1 MRYILFNSM
10 RSWSKLLIMP
20 FVATVFFFSM
30 ALVARAAQAIWVH
43 FDPTQSFLIY
53 SNDNMGNRLPD
64 FSFAGYEGG
73 GVAIPTNI
81 VVKTNLSAIAGDNTA
96 HIQGAI
102 NYVSGLSADAN
113 GFRGVVLLNP
123 GTYIIGGSLTIS
135 AGGVV
140 LRGSGDNTN
149 TGTVLLVTNTARTVL
164 NVTGSGSWSKTGST
178 YNITNLY
185 TPLGA
190 TNFGLNTTPAFSVG
204 STIVVQRS
212 WTSNWIHAI
221 GMDLL
226 ASPWQPGSGLET
238 ERTVT
243 AINGNQVTIDC
254 PLVNPIE
261 SDWVTGQVY
270 QVTDSGRIQQVGVEN
285 LCAVGQI
292 ADYPSNILTGVFA
305 NFSNLKNCWMRNLL
319 LSGWGNGLT
328 FGGGTK
334 WCTAQDCIY
343 TNPGTGTSS
352 AAPAAWTASGADCLF
367 QRCISDGGYY
377 HIMVTQASTPGPN
390 VFLNLNCTG
399 THYNGGPH
407 QRWAAGALHDN
418 VVMGA
423 DTEGNY
429 TPYLAINNRGNDG
442 SGQGWAAGFSLA
454 YNCQVPQFQIEQP
467 ATTTNEYNWAIGGIG
482 SKDNYSDIGI
492 YDAFG
497 SIVAPHSLY
506 LEQLKERLGGI
517 AIENIGYTLFT
528 ISNSPT
534 AQTISPGTNATFT
547 VMIGDPTLMSNVVAL
562 SVSGLSANS
571 TASFSTNSVIG
582 ARTAT
587 MTFTA
592 SNSISPGTYTLNVI
606 GTSAGL
612 SHTSQVSVV
621 VGSFSMGVN
630 PLSQTVLPGNSTNFT
645 LTITTNNGFSGS
657 INFGLSGLP
666 SGANANFSPTSLNG
680 NGTSTLTVTTAGGT
694 SPGVYPL
701 TIYGTN
707 GTVVAIASIN
717 LVVSGSG
724 TSPLWDG
731 GSVSGNYWNDFL
743 NWSGVAL
750 ASGDALIFDGNAR
763 LNNTNDTTAGTT
775 YSNIIFNSTAGTFTL
790 NGNPITLA
798 GGITN
803 YSLNPQTINFGINF
817 SNNMTFDGESSGL
830 ILAGGL
836 TNTLGGTVA
845 VTLTLAGSGQLS
857 DVWAGNTN
865 IITLNDNAAN
875 WTVTHSSASSATPVP
890 WVFEV
895 NTGTLNYGTALS
907 APVVNST
914 TAHSHP
920 QDFQV
925 ANNSGATGTFNM
937 VNGTLTMSAPLNTAT
952 ALNSTGIV
960 NQTGGT
966 LNLGSP
972 YYFQGANG
980 GNAGEVSVVNVSG
993 GTMNAG
999 GNPFYVASRGNG
1011 TLNLIDSGVVSCG
1024 TLDVSR
1030 NADGNSFGSVGVVNL
1045 NGGTLMVNRI
1055 GTATANS
1062 QTNSLLGSLA
1072 TFNFNG
1078 GTLVAKT
1085 SATNFILGNLLL
1097 PTIPVTSIVKL
1108 GGANIDDG
1116 GFVITIC
1123 EPLQHDATLGSNP
1136 DGGLT
1141 KLDTGTLTL
1150 IATNTYN
1157 GDTVISN
1164 GVLALSGSGSISASD
1179 NIFVNA
1185 GATLDVSARN
1195 NSTLTLVDGQTLSG
1209 NGAIKGNVIV
1219 NSGAGISPGNGIGIL
1234 SFSNNLTLNGGS
1246 TTTMELA
1253 ADLRTNDVAQV
1264 AGTLTYGGT
1273 LVLTNL
1279 SGTFTNGE
1287 SFKLF
1292 NAAVYTGAFTN
1303 IAPAIPDVN
1312 LAWNTNQLSSGIVK
1326 VISQPTPS
1334 PNFNAAANG
1343 NNFIF
1348 TATNGVPN
1356 WVFYILASTNVAT
1369 PLSQWQPVMT
1379 NNFDGNGN
1387 FIFTNSLDPNSPQ
1400 QFYLL
1405 QLQ

>member
-1 MRYILFNSM
+1 MRTRIRSFALLLATLTSFILF
-10 RSWSKLLIMP
+10 
-20 FVATVFFFSM
+20 FT
-30 ALVARAAQAIWVH
+30 ARAAQSAWVH

-81 VVKTNLSAIAGDNTA
+81 IVKTNLSAITGDNTA

-102 NYVSGLSADAN
+102 NYVSGLTPDAN

-135 AGGVV
+135 AGGVI

-178 YNITNLY
+178 YTITNLY

-212 WTSNWIHAI
+212 WTSSWIHAI

-226 ASPWQPGSGLET
+226 TSPWTPGSGLET

-243 AINGNQVTIDC
+243 AINGNHITIDC

-270 QVTDSGRIQQVGVEN
+270 QVTDSGRIQQVGIEN

-343 TNPGTGTSS
+343 TNPATGTSS
-352 AAPAAWTASGADCLF
+352 AAPAAWTISGADSLF

-407 QRWAAGALHDN
+407 QRWAAGVLHDN
-418 VVMGA
+418 IVMGA

-442 SGQGWAAGFSLA
+442 SGQGWAAGFSIA
-454 YNCQVPQFQIEQP
+454 YNCEVPQFQIEQP

-497 SIVAPHSLY
+497 SIISPHSLY

-517 AIENIGYTLFT
+517 AIENIGYTLFS
-528 ISNSPT
+528 ISNSPI
-534 AQTISPGTNATFT
+534 AQTISPGTNAIFT
-547 VMIGDPTLMSNVVAL
+547 VTVGDPTLMSNVVAL
-562 SVSGLSANS
+562 SVSGLPANSSAN
-571 TASFSTNSVIG
+571 FNTNSLIG

-621 VGSFSMGVN
+621 VGSFSMGIN
-630 PLSQTVLPGNSTNFT
+630 PLSQTVLPGNSTNYT
-645 LTITTNNGFSGS
+645 LTITTNAGFSGNV
-657 INFGLSGLP
+657 NFGLSGLP
-666 SGANANFSPTSLNG
+666 PGANANFNPPSLNG
-680 NGTSTLTVTTAGGT
+680 NGTSMLSVTTSAGT

-707 GTVVAIASIN
+707 GNVVAIASAN

-724 TSPLWDG
+724 MSPLWDG
-731 GSVSGNYWNDFL
+731 GSASGSDWSDFL

-775 YSNIIFNSTAGTFTL
+775 YSNITFNSTAGAFTL
-790 NGNPITLA
+790 NGNSITLV

-803 YSLNPQTINFGINF
+803 NSANAQTINLGINF
-817 SNNMTFDGESSGL
+817 GGSITFIGSNAPLNIT
-830 ILAGGL
+830 GGL
-836 TNTLGGTVA
+836 TNTVGPTGAIYVMLSGTGTLANLFKSTANPGGTNLIA
-845 VTLTLAGSGQLS
+845 MSSAS
-857 DVWAGNTN
+857 
-865 IITLNDNAAN
+865 AN
-875 WTVTHSSASSATPVP
+875 WTLTDNNSATPITVP
-890 WVFEV
+890 WIFEIT
-895 NTGTLNYGTALS
+895 NGTFNFGDANDAPNLTSTTVHSGPLDNQVGMISGGTA
-907 APVVNST
+907 
-914 TAHSHP
+914 
-920 QDFQV
+920 
-925 ANNSGATGTFNM
+925 TFNM
-937 VNGTLTMSAPLNTAT
+937 VNGTLTLNSPLNTCT
-952 ALNSTGIV
+952 VLNSTGIV
-960 NQTGGT
+960 NQVGGT
-966 LNLGSP
+966 FTLGSP

-980 GNAGEVSVVNVSG
+980 GNAGEVSVVNISG
-993 GTMNAG
+993 GTMNMGTSATG
-999 GNPFYVASRGNG
+999 PFYVASRGNG
-1011 TLNLIDSGVVSCG
+1011 TLNIVDSGIVSCG

-1030 NADGNSFGSVGVVNL
+1030 NASGNTFGSIGVVNL
-1045 NGGTLMVNRI
+1045 NGGTLM
-1055 GTATANS
+1055 ATLVTNVSANAQS
-1062 QTNSLLGSLA
+1062 GNSPSA

-1078 GTLVAKT
+1078 GTLVAKSGAKPMFFQGSIVT
-1085 SATNFILGNLLL
+1085 
-1097 PTIPVTSIVKL
+1097 PVCPITTIVKL

-1116 GFVITIC
+1116 GNVITVA

-1141 KLDTGTLTL
+1141 KLGSGTLTL
-1150 IATNTYN
+1150 IAASTYT
-1157 GDTVISN
+1157 GDTTISN
-1164 GVLALSGSGSISASD
+1164 GTLALSGNGSISNSD
-1179 NIFVNA
+1179 NIFVND
-1185 GATLDVSARN
+1185 GAIFDASARN
-1195 NSTLTLVDGQTLSG
+1195 DSTLTLANDQTLSG
-1209 NGAIKGNVIV
+1209 NGAVKGNVIV
-1219 NSGAGISPGNGIGIL
+1219 GNGATLSPGTSLGIL
-1234 SFSNNLTLNGGS
+1234 SFSNNLTLNGDS
-1246 TTTMELA
+1246 TTLIELDA
-1253 ADLRTNDVAQV
+1253 STTTNDVAQV
-1264 AGTLTYGGT
+1264 AGTIIYGGT

-1279 SGTFTNGE
+1279 SGNFSAGQ

-1292 NAAVYTGAFTN
+1292 NATSYSGAFTN
-1303 IAPAIPDVN
+1303 VMPAIPDVN
-1312 LAWNTNQLSSGIVK
+1312 LAWDTNQLGSGILK
-1326 VISQPTPS
+1326 IISRPTPS
-1334 PNFNAAANG
+1334 PNFSATAASG

-1348 TATNGVPN
+1348 TATNGVPD
-1356 WVFYILASTNVAT
+1356 WTFYVLASTNVAA
-1369 PLSQWQPVMT
+1369 PLNQWQPIAT
-1379 NNFDGNGN
+1379 NNFDDNGN
-1387 FIFTNSLDPNSPQ
+1387 FIFTNDIDPDSPQ